1 VSVVADEVR
10 AVARPAVR
18 LRSDR
23 GDLLPLE
30 VDRWYAEPSDAEH
43 EVLSRAIPPVLDV
56 GCGPARH
63 TLALRARGVPAVG
76 VDVAAGAVRVAR
88 GRGAPVLHRSVF
100 DRLPNEGAWGTA
112 LLLDGNI
119 GIGGDPVSLLARI
132 RRVLRSRGR
141 VLLELDRP
149 GTPTDSFLARIEGSG
164 SGSWFPWARVGTDA
178 IATVAREAG
187 LVLREVWEA
196 DDRWFG
202 CLDRRPP

>member
-1 VSVVADEVR
+1 VSVVDGVHPF
-10 AVARPAVR
+10 ARPGVR

-23 GDLLPLE
+23 GHLLPLR
-30 VDRWYAEPSDAEH
+30 VDRWYAEPCHAEH
-43 EVLSRAIPPVLDV
+43 ELLARAIPPVLDV

-63 TLALRARGVPAVG
+63 TLALLARGVPAVG
-76 VDVAAGAVRVAR
+76 VDIAAGAVRVAR

-112 LLLDGNI
+112 LLLDGNV

-132 RRVLRSRGR
+132 RRALRSRGR
-141 VLLELDRP
+141 VLLELEGP
-149 GTPTDSFLARIEGSG
+149 GTPTESFLARIEGSG

-178 IATVAREAG
+178 IATVARGAG
-187 LVLREVWEA
+187 LALGEVWSA

-202 CLDRRPP
+202 CLES